1 MAIILNDLLTVLLFS
16 FLAAVQ
22 TSIIN
27 RLANSLV
34 EYMRKRADQAKNKL
48 KTKLKNGENK

>member
-1 MAIILNDLLTVLLFS
+1 MAIIFSDLLTVLLFS

-22 TSIIN
+22 TAIIT

-34 EYMRKRADQAKNKL
+34 EYMRKRAEQAKNKI
-48 KTKLKNGENK
+48 KTKLNGDNQ